1 MIRTLQNTI
10 KQDKECYAVPKTV
23 QDAIPIH
30 RLWPDGIFQFGSKY
44 SKTIRF
50 SDINYAIASKEDKT
64 AMFLGYSELLNALD
78 TGSTTKITINN
89 KRLDRENFRQEILLP
104 RRDDYL
110 DGYRA
115 EYNAM
120 LMDKVTDSSNSVVQ
134 ERYVTLS
141 VHRKNIEEAR
151 AFFDRVTADVTSR
164 LNHLDSR
171 CEELDALDRLRVLHD
186 FYRAGEESEFHLDL
200 RDCMRKGHSF
210 KDAVC
215 PDSLG
220 FKKDHFVMGDQ
231 FGRVLFLKEYASY
244 IKDSMINELTALN
257 RAMMLSIDVIPVPT
271 DEAVREMQNRLLGVE
286 TNVTNWQ
293 RRQNSSNNFSAVVPY
308 DMEQQRKETREMLD
322 DLTTRDQR
330 MLFAVVTLV
339 HLADTKEELDSDTD
353 ALRSVARK
361 HLCQLST
368 LSWQQADGLAT
379 VLPLGLR
386 RIDALRTLTTEALA
400 VLMPFKAQEIRH
412 QGGVYYGQNAISRN
426 LIIADRREL
435 LNGNG
440 FVLGVSGSG
449 KSFMAKQEIVGLAL
463 NASGSAPNDIIVID
477 PEAEYRPLIEGL
489 GGEVITIS
497 ATSPSHINAMDMEQ
511 GYGDGENPVVLKSEF
526 LLSLCEQLMGG
537 RMLSAKEKSII
548 DRCTASVY
556 HSYLKGGCQGRAPTL
571 QDFHA
576 ELLRQSEP
584 EARDVAL
591 AIELFTEGSLNTFA
605 KPTNVDTSS
614 SILCYDIRDL
624 GKQLQ
629 PVGMLVVLDSV
640 FNRII
645 RNRKLG
651 RGTYIYI
658 DEIYL
663 LFQHEYS
670 ANFLFTL
677 WKRVRKYGACCT
689 GITQNVDDLLQSHT
703 ARTMLANSEFLVMLN
718 QAATDRAELARLLNI
733 SDNQLSYITNVDSGR
748 GLLKC
753 GSAIVP
759 FMNSFPKNR
768 LYQLMTTRPSE
779 TMAA

>member
-1 MIRTLQNTI
+1 MIKTLQSTL
-10 KQDKECYAVPKTV
+10 KQDKEGFNLPKSV
-23 QDAIPIH
+23 QDAIPI
-30 RLWPDGIFQFGSKY
+30 RRIWPDGIFQFGSKF

-64 AMFLGYSELLNALD
+64 SMFLGYSELLNALD

-89 KRLDRENFRQEILLP
+89 KRLNRQNFEQEILIP
-104 RRDDYL
+104 RQDDYL

-134 ERYVTLS
+134 ERYITLS
-141 VHRKNIEEAR
+141 VHRKNVEEAR
-151 AFFDRVTADVTSR
+151 SFFDRVTADVTTR
-164 LNHLDSR
+164 LSQLDAHS
-171 CEELDALDRLRVLHD
+171 EELEAVERLRVLHD
-186 FYRAGEESEFHLDL
+186 FYRTGEETEYHMDL
-200 RDCMRKGHSF
+200 HDLMRKGHSF
-210 KDAVC
+210 KDTIC
-215 PDSLG
+215 PDSLE
-220 FKKDHFVMGDQ
+220 FRKDYFVIGDK

-244 IKDSMINELTALN
+244 IKDSMVNELTALN
-257 RAMMLSIDVIPVPT
+257 RTMMLSIDVIPVPT

-293 RRQNSSNNFSAVVPY
+293 RRQNSNNNFSAVVPY
-308 DMEQQRKETREMLD
+308 DLEQQRKETREMLD

-330 MLFAVVTLV
+330 MMFAVVTLV
-339 HLADTKEELDSDTD
+339 HLADSKEELDSDTETLQ
-353 ALRSVARK
+353 AIARK

-368 LSWQQADGLAT
+368 LNWQQADGLVTA
-379 VLPLGLR
+379 LPLGLR

-400 VLMPFKAQEIRH
+400 VLMPFKAQEIRD
-412 QGGVYYGQNAISRN
+412 QGGVYYGQNVISKN
-426 LIIADRREL
+426 LIIANRKEL

-449 KSFMAKQEIVGLAL
+449 KSFTAKEEMAAIILSTEDDV
-463 NASGSAPNDIIVID
+463 IVID
-477 PEAEYRPLIEGL
+477 PESEYRPLIEGM
-489 GGEVITIS
+489 GGEVIDIS
-497 ATSPSHINAMDMEQ
+497 ATSRTHINAMDMEQ

-526 LLSLCEQLMGG
+526 LLSLCEQLVGSG
-537 RMLSAKEKSII
+537 KLSAKEKSII
-548 DRCTASVY
+548 DRCTANVYRDYIREGYRGSV
-556 HSYLKGGCQGRAPTL
+556 PTL
-571 QDFHA
+571 QDFYA

-605 KPTNVDTSS
+605 KQTNVDTNSR
-614 SILCYDIRDL
+614 IICYDIRDL
-624 GKQLQ
+624 GKQLL

-640 FNRII
+640 FNRVI
-645 RNRKLG
+645 RNRALG
-651 RGTYIYI
+651 KNTWIFI

-677 WKRVRKYGACCT
+677 WKRVRKYGALCT
-689 GITQNVDDLLQSHT
+689 GVTQNLDDLLQSHT

-718 QAATDRAELARLLNI
+718 QAATDRAELAQLLNI
-733 SDNQLSYITNVDSGR
+733 SDNQLSYITNVDFGR
-748 GLLKC
+748 GLIKC

-759 FMNSFPKNR
+759 FMDNFPKNR
-768 LYQLMTTRPSE
+768 LYRLMTTKLSE
-779 TMAA
+779 TNVA

>member
-1 MIRTLQNTI
+1 MIKTLQNTL
-10 KQDKECYAVPKTV
+10 KQDKEGFDLPKSV
-23 QDAIPIH
+23 QDAIPIR
-30 RLWPDGIFQFGSKY
+30 RLWPDGIFQFGSKF

-50 SDINYAIASKEDKT
+50 TDINYAIASKEDKT
-64 AMFLGYSELLNALD
+64 SMFLGYSELLNALD

-89 KRLDRENFRQEILLP
+89 KRLNRQNFEQEILIP
-104 RRDDYL
+104 RQDDYL

-115 EYNAM
+115 EYNSM

-151 AFFDRVTADVTSR
+151 AFFDRVTADVTTR
-164 LNHLDSR
+164 LSHLDAHS
-171 CEELDALDRLRVLHD
+171 EELNAMERLRVLHD
-186 FYRAGEESEFHLDL
+186 FYRTGEEAEYHLDL
-200 RDCMRKGHSF
+200 HDLMRKGHSF
-210 KDAVC
+210 KDTIC
-215 PDSLG
+215 PDSLE
-220 FKKDHFVMGDQ
+220 FKKDHFVMGSK

-244 IKDSMINELTALN
+244 IKDSMISELSALN
-257 RAMMLSIDVIPVPT
+257 RTMMLSIDVIPVPT

-293 RRQNSSNNFSAVVPY
+293 RRQNNNNNFSAVVPY
-308 DMEQQRKETREMLD
+308 DLEQQRKETREMLD

-330 MLFAVVTLV
+330 MMFAVVTLV
-339 HLADTKEELDSDTD
+339 HLADTKEELDSDTETLQS
-353 ALRSVARK
+353 AARK
-361 HLCQLST
+361 HLCQLAT
-368 LSWQQADGLAT
+368 LNWQQADGLTTA
-379 VLPLGLR
+379 LPLGLR

-400 VLMPFKAQEIRH
+400 VLMPFKAQEIRD
-412 QGGVYYGQNAISRN
+412 QGGIYYGQNVISKN
-426 LIIADRREL
+426 LIVANRKEL

-449 KSFMAKQEIVGLAL
+449 KSFTAKEEIAGVAL
-463 NASGSAPNDIIVID
+463 STEDDIIVID
-477 PEAEYRPLIEGL
+477 PESEYGPLIEGL
-489 GGEVITIS
+489 GGEVINIS
-497 ATSPSHINAMDMEQ
+497 ATSRNHINAMDMDQ

-526 LLSLCEQLMGG
+526 LLSLCEQLVGSG
-537 RMLSAKEKSII
+537 KLSAKEKSII
-548 DRCTASVY
+548 DRCTAGVY
-556 HSYLKGGCQGRAPTL
+556 HDYIRNGYQGAAPTL

-576 ELLRQSEP
+576 ELLRQTEA

-591 AIELFTEGSLNTFA
+591 AIELFTAGSLNTFA
-605 KPTNVDTSS
+605 KPSNVDTNSR
-614 SILCYDIRDL
+614 ILCYDIRDL
-624 GKQLQ
+624 GKQLL

-645 RNRKLG
+645 HNRKMG
-651 RGTYIYI
+651 KNTWVYV

-689 GITQNVDDLLQSHT
+689 GLTQNVDDLLQSHT

-718 QAATDRAELARLLNI
+718 QAATDRTELAQLLNI

-748 GLLKC
+748 GLIKC
-753 GSAIVP
+753 GSTIVP
-759 FMNSFPKNR
+759 FMNSFPKNTR
-768 LYQLMTTRPSE
+768 LYKLMSTKFMEQLDAT
-779 TMAA
+779 

>member
-1 MIRTLQNTI
+1 MIKTLQNTLR
-10 KQDKECYAVPKTV
+10 QDRESFTIPKSV
-23 QDAIPIH
+23 QDTIPIH
-30 RLWPDGIFQFGSKY
+30 RLWSDGVFQFGSKF

-64 AMFLGYSELLNALD
+64 SMFLNYSELLNALD
-78 TGSTTKITINN
+78 TGSTTKFTINN
-89 KRLDRENFRQEILLP
+89 KRINRQNFEQEILLP
-104 RRDDYL
+104 RRDDFL

-120 LMDKVTDSSNSVVQ
+120 LTDKVTDNSNSVIQ
-134 ERYVTLS
+134 ERYITMS
-141 VHRKNIEEAR
+141 VHRKDIGEAR
-151 AFFDRVTADVTSR
+151 AFFDRVTADITTR
-164 LNHLDSR
+164 LSHLDSHS
-171 CEELDALDRLRVLHD
+171 EELDAVERLRVLHD
-186 FYRAGEESEFHLDL
+186 FYRTGEETEYQLDL
-200 RDCMRKGHSF
+200 RDCMKKGHSF
-210 KDAVC
+210 KDSIC
-215 PDSLG
+215 PDSLEV
-220 FKKDHFVMGDQ
+220 KKDHFIMGSKY
-231 FGRVLFLKEYASY
+231 GRVLFLKEYASY

-257 RAMMLSIDVIPVPT
+257 RSLMLSIDVIPVPT

-293 RRQNSSNNFSAVVPY
+293 RRQNHNNNFSAVVPY

-330 MLFAVVTLV
+330 MMFAVVTLV
-339 HLADTKEELDSDTD
+339 HLADSKEELDSDTET
-353 ALRSVARK
+353 LQSIARK

-368 LSWQQADGLAT
+368 LNWQQADGLVTA
-379 VLPLGLR
+379 LPLGLR
-386 RIDALRTLTTEALA
+386 KIDALRTLTTEALA
-400 VLMPFKAQEIRH
+400 VLMPFKAQEIRD
-412 QGGVYYGQNAISRN
+412 QGGVYYGQNVISKN
-426 LIIADRREL
+426 LIIANRKEL

-440 FVLGVSGSG
+440 FILGVSGSG
-449 KSFMAKQEIVGLAL
+449 KSFAAKREMVNLAL
-463 NASGSAPNDIIVID
+463 ATQDDIIVID
-477 PEAEYRPLIEGL
+477 PEAEYQPLIEGL
-489 GGEVITIS
+489 GGEVINIS
-497 ATSPSHINAMDMEQ
+497 AASKNHINAMDMEQ

-526 LLSLCEQLMGG
+526 LLSLCEQLVGSG
-537 RMLSAKEKSII
+537 KLSAKEKSII
-548 DRCTASVY
+548 DRCTAQCY
-556 HSYLKGGCQGRAPTL
+556 HEYIRGGYKGQAPTL
-571 QDFHA
+571 QDFYA
-576 ELLRQSEP
+576 ELLRQPER

-605 KPTNVDTSS
+605 KPTNVDTDAR
-614 SILCYDIRDL
+614 ILCYDIRDL
-624 GKQLQ
+624 GKQLL

-640 FNRII
+640 FNRIL

-651 RGTYIYI
+651 KNTWIYI

-677 WKRVRKYGACCT
+677 WKRVRKYGACCS

-733 SDNQLSYITNVDSGR
+733 SDNQLSYITNVDFGR
-748 GLLKC
+748 GLIKC

-759 FMNSFPKNR
+759 FMDQFPKNR

-779 TMAA
+779 VGSA